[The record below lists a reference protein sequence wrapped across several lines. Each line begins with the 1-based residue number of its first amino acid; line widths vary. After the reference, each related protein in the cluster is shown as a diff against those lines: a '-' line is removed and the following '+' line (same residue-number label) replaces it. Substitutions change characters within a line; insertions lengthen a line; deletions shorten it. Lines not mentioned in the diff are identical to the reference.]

1 MYWNF
6 GRAEN
11 AFPQCPQYKE
21 IGSELMVNIVK
32 PLRILVADDHELFRH
47 GVKSLLRTHG
57 GWEICG
63 EASTGREAIVKA
75 KELLPDIAILDI
87 SMPDLNGADAARR
100 IRRASKNTEIL
111 ILSMHYSDQLIRE
124 IVDAGALGY
133 VLKSDSDKD
142 LLIAVETLAR
152 HKSFFTAQATDVIE
166 NEFNRGERVAKVPR
180 LLRDRVTSREREIL
194 QLLAGGMSTKEVAS
208 SLGISVKTA
217 ATHRAN
223 MMRKLEIHNLCELV
237 RYAVRNQIIEA

>member
-1 MYWNF
+1 
-6 GRAEN
+6 
-11 AFPQCPQYKE
+11 
-21 IGSELMVNIVK
+21 MVNIVK
-32 PLRILVADDHELFRH
+32 PLRILVADDHELFRR
-47 GVKSLLRTHG
+47 GVKSLLQAHA

-63 EASTGREAIVKA
+63 EAGTGREAIVKA
-75 KELLPDIAILDI
+75 KELIPDIAILDI
-87 SMPDLNGADAARR
+87 SMPDLNGADAARG
-100 IRRASKNTEIL
+100 IRRVSKNTEIL

-142 LLIAVETLAR
+142 LLLAVETLAR
-152 HKSFFTAQATDVIE
+152 HRPFFTAQAPDVIE
-166 NEFNRGERVAKVPR
+166 SEFNRGERAAKSPK

-194 QLLAGGMSTKEVAS
+194 QLLAGGMSNKEVAS
-208 SLGISVKTA
+208 SLGISVRTV

-223 MMRKLEIHNLCELV
+223 LMRKLEIHNLSELV

>member
-1 MYWNF
+1 
-6 GRAEN
+6 
-11 AFPQCPQYKE
+11 
-21 IGSELMVNIVK
+21 
-32 PLRILVADDHELFRH
+32 
-47 GVKSLLRTHG
+47 
-57 GWEICG
+57 
-63 EASTGREAIVKA
+63 
-75 KELLPDIAILDI
+75 
-87 SMPDLNGADAARR
+87 
-100 IRRASKNTEIL
+100 
-111 ILSMHYSDQLIRE
+111 MHYSDQLIRE

-223 MMRKLEIHNLCELV
+223 MMRKLEIHNLSELV